1 MTTQE
6 ENIQV
11 EVKSSYSKLDS
22 SLPHQAVPHPSADF
36 ADFHVDNSKLH
47 DETTVSLA
55 VVFLYT
61 AIGFMTRKP
70 KSKGI

>member
-36 ADFHVDNSKLH
+36 ADFHLDNSKLH
-47 DETTVSLA
+47 DETTVSLCCSFFVYCYWFYDA
-55 VVFLYT
+55 KT
-61 AIGFMTRKP
+61 E
-70 KSKGI
+70 